1 MKNTLKLT
9 LIIALFCTTAFAD
22 GNMGGGGFAP
32 TTTESGG
39 VMGTGTFAPTTTE
52 SGGVMGSGGFADG
65 NMGGGG
71 FTDGNMGG
79 GGKTCTGNCAINS
92 ENSVMKFIQNYLF
105 SIFG

>member
-9 LIIALFCTTAFAD
+9 LVIALFCTTVFAD
-22 GNMGGGGFAP
+22 GNMGSGGFAP
-32 TTTESGG
+32 TTK
-39 VMGTGTFAPTTTE
+39 E

-71 FTDGNMGG
+71 FADGNMGTGGFTDGNMGS
-79 GGKTCTGNCAINS
+79 GGKTCTGNCAIDSRPNS
-92 ENSVMKFIQNYLF
+92 DNSIRKFIQNYLF